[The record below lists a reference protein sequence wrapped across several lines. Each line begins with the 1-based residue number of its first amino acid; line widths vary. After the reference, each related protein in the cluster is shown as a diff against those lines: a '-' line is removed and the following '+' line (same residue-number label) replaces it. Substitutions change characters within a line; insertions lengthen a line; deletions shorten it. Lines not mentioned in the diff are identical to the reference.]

1 MKTIDGLNFD
11 VHELAEGVFAALAKK
26 EGLASSNSGIIDL
39 GGRTL
44 VFDTSESLQSG
55 AELNNLAEEL
65 TGQPVTLIVISH
77 KHADHWMGNQEF
89 PANARIHST
98 PAANRGMQEEIA
110 DLKDPASLEITYQDA
125 IASNEK
131 MLEATTEPARVSV
144 LQSAIRRN
152 KCALEELP
160 RLSPRLP
167 DITFGSAMKFAGEK
181 RSVTLVPL
189 PPAHTSGDC
198 MLEIDGEPILF
209 LGDIGFFQ
217 THPFMVGCEP
227 IGWIHQLEELEKSS
241 FKTFVPGHGPL
252 GTRKDLKD
260 MQEYIQILGWRV
272 VEALMKDKD
281 THAVLDQHLPDVSL
295 DWEPTLSRYQKN
307 VQYLFDYHRRDLPRA
322 KKNRIPF
329 IN

>member
-1 MKTIDGLNFD
+1 MKIIEGSHF
-11 VHELAEGVFAALAKK
+11 HIEELAEGVFAALAKK

-44 VFDTSESLQSG
+44 VFDTSESLRSG
-55 AELNNLAEEL
+55 AELNHLVEEL
-65 TGQPVTLIVISH
+65 TSQPVTQIIISH

-89 PANARIHST
+89 PENARIQST

-110 DLKDPASLEITYQDA
+110 DLKDPDSLEIAYQDA
-125 IASNEK
+125 IASNENL
-131 MLEATTEPARVSV
+131 LEATTDPGRIAV

-152 KCALEELP
+152 QCALEELP

-167 DITFGSAMKFAGEK
+167 DITFGSNLKVAGNK
-181 RSVTLVPL
+181 RSVTLVPV

-198 MLEIDGEPILF
+198 MMEIDGEPILF
-209 LGDIGFFQ
+209 LGDIGFFK
-217 THPFMVGCEP
+217 THPFMIGCDP
-227 IGWIHQLEELEKSS
+227 IGWIHRLEELEKSS
-241 FKTFVPGHGPL
+241 YQTLVPGHGPL

-260 MQEYIQILGWRV
+260 MREYIQMLGRRV

-281 THAVLDQHLPDVSL
+281 TRSVLDQHLPDVCL

-307 VQYLFDYHRRDLPRA
+307 VQYLFDYHRQNLA
-322 KKNRIPF
+322 GEKIE
-329 IN
+329 